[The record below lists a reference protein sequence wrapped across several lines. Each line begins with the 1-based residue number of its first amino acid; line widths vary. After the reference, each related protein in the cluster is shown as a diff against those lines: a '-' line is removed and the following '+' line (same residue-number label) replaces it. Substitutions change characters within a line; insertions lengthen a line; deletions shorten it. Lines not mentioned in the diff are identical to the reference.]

1 MDRKLGEFVSVLRR
15 HGLAVSPP
23 EVADAAQ
30 AVALVGYADRA
41 RFREALGATLAK
53 NRPDRLVFDDCFER
67 FFRLDPAAP
76 PSNREAPARSLPD
89 GMEFLFGQGQG
100 GSGGGRG
107 GGEPA
112 AGAPVPGVPP
122 SPLGQELLTADDSAL
137 ALRMAQA
144 AVASNLAA
152 IRVLT
157 QKGLFGRRLLLAMGL
172 EDLEREIAALEV
184 TPGPAAARRADTLRE
199 RLQAL
204 RQRVRE
210 NVDRNFRLL
219 REQNR
224 DAVVRDT
231 DFALLRESD
240 EVTAVVRRLARK
252 LITRHRRRQRQ
263 AARGLLDVRA
273 TLRRNLAHDGVLVD
287 PRWRRIRKDRPRV
300 LAVCDISRSV
310 SRHARF
316 LLLFLYSLQE
326 VIPQLRTFVFTSTLH
341 EVTEVFEHNEVGAA
355 LDIVMDR
362 HGLGSTDYGRALAGL
377 EDQAGSTIDRRTT
390 LLFLGDARNNRGEA
404 RLDLLRQFQ
413 GRARQLVWLNPEE
426 CNRWGS
432 GDSEMLRY
440 ATACTRAWSCQTLA
454 DLERIVDRLLRSA

>member
-1 MDRKLGEFVSVLRR
+1 MDRKLGEFVAVLRK

-23 EVADAAQ
+23 EMAEAAQ
-30 AVALVGYADRA
+30 SVALVGYADRP

-53 NRPDRLVFDDCFER
+53 SRPDRLVFDDCFER
-67 FFRLDPAAP
+67 FFRFDT
-76 PSNREAPARSLPD
+76 EAPSRDGSIAAGPLPE
-89 GMEFLFGQGQG
+89 GVEFAFGQGEGGGGG
-100 GSGGGRG
+100 GSGGG
-107 GGEPA
+107 EPL
-112 AGAPVPGVPP
+112 PGVPP
-122 SPLGQELLTADDSAL
+122 SPLGQDLLAADDSAL

-144 AVASNLAA
+144 AIASNQAA

-172 EDLEREIAALEV
+172 EELEREIAALEGR
-184 TPGPAAARRADTLRE
+184 PEAAASRRAERLRN

-204 RQRVRE
+204 RRRVRE
-210 NVDRNFRLL
+210 TVERNFRLL
-219 REQNR
+219 REQDR
-224 DAVVRDT
+224 DALLRDT

-252 LITRHRRRQRQ
+252 LITRHRRRERQ

-273 TLRRNLAHDGVLVD
+273 TLRRNLAHDGILVD

-300 LAVCDISRSV
+300 VAVCDISRSV
-310 SRHARF
+310 SQHARF

-326 VIPQLRTFVFTSTLH
+326 VIPRLRTFVFTATMH
-341 EVTEVFEHNEVGAA
+341 EVTDVFEHHEVGAA

-362 HGLGSTDYGRALAGL
+362 HGLGSTDYGRALAEL
-377 EDQAGSTIDRRTT
+377 EEKAGTAIDRRTT

-404 RLDLLRQFQ
+404 RLDLLQLFRS
-413 GRARQLVWLNPEE
+413 RARQLVWLNPEDR
-426 CNRWGS
+426 NRWGS

-440 ATACTRAWSCQTLA
+440 ATACTRAWSCRSLS